1 MGMAVGCS
9 FEGGSVY
16 SAATAN
22 LTQLETLAEQTSD
35 PLVAALLTIAKGN
48 YYLAGGDDGLAR
60 ALPCSIASVPLVQSV
75 AESAAAEGN
84 SCSRH
89 DAVRLVSQLR

>member
-1 MGMAVGCS
+1 M
-9 FEGGSVY
+9 Y

-22 LTQLETLAEQTSD
+22 LTRLETLAEQTSD

-60 ALPCSIASVPLVQSV
+60 AVTLLADGLDTYEATLMLMLSGSTRTP
-75 AESAAAEGN
+75 
-84 SCSRH
+84 
-89 DAVRLVSQLR
+89 